1 MRARKVFNPLF
12 TLGTTNLISTKSG
25 HEAPQLFVQPLPW
38 SRHTALYRPA
48 SVAPLTKVVL
58 CSQLCCFPAYLPA
71 KLPAPSFMKEK
82 INKCRFKLVPT
93 RYWSK
98 NSKPGIVLVTD
109 AVVLAAFG
117 AAALVHPFK

>member
-1 MRARKVFNPLF
+1 ML
-12 TLGTTNLISTKSG
+12 TTML
-25 HEAPQLFVQPLPW
+25 LP
-38 SRHTALYRPA
+38 SLSA
-48 SVAPLTKVVL
+48 
-58 CSQLCCFPAYLPA
+58 A

-82 INKCRFKLVPT
+82 INKCKFKLVPT

-109 AVVLAAFG
+109 AVVLAALG